1 MMKKYINKILSNS
14 KDFFLHNKGPLFL
27 ILTAIVLIFNFI
39 NPIIDQA
46 KIFFSKKGTV
56 DLINISINENG
67 ESPVLDMKFIN
78 TTDEVVY
85 FYKAEFI
92 IQECVGL
99 SFWDPYC
106 YNVVEPSKDY
116 DVILAENGVSEYS
129 TEFVNNKFVSSFTQD
144 FDISQAI
151 PPNDVDRFTF
161 SLSSLFGSGSIVIYH
176 FSIKFYY
183 NSDKY
188 IESDDIIVLLVN
200 NRDDT
205 IRFTDDDIIENY
217 QTLLYFHDYDAIISD
232 RLAKLFKGFEK
243 AYEEITND
251 GDNSDNRI
259 WKYSS

>member
-1 MMKKYINKILSNS
+1 MMKKSINKILSNG

-39 NPIIDQA
+39 NPIINQA
-46 KIFFSKKGTV
+46 KVFFTPKGTV

-92 IQECVGL
+92 IQECVDL
-99 SFWDPYC
+99 SFWDPCC
-106 YNVVEPSKDY
+106 YNVVESSKDY

-129 TEFVNNKFVSSFTQD
+129 SEFVNSRFVTSFTQD
-144 FDISQAI
+144 FDISQSI

-183 NSDKY
+183 YSDKY

-200 NRDDT
+200 NRDDI
-205 IRFTDDDIIENY
+205 IRFTDDDII
-217 QTLLYFHDYDAIISD
+217 
-232 RLAKLFKGFEK
+232 K
-243 AYEEITND
+243 
-251 GDNSDNRI
+251 
-259 WKYSS
+259 KYI